1 VGVASSTSIWPA
13 ASRSKCQVSV
23 LSLTWVEKI
32 VYFAV
37 SAWRLTVRFGSSSLR
52 SSVSPPPSLR
62 SKIIA
67 SALVAAVTRVPSSEA
82 ATRQQS
88 ELLGAGATAC
98 CAPSVTNG
106 VRMLTGYGATQVGA
120 GSPAVGQPRLRAV
133 DWSQPA
139 LRSTVEKRT
148 SPIRP
153 LK

>member
-1 VGVASSTSIWPA
+1 VGVASITSICPA

-23 LSLTWVEKI
+23 LSLTCVLNTL
-32 VYFAV
+32 YAPL
-37 SAWRLTVRFGSSSLR
+37 SPLRLCVLLASSSLR
-52 SSVSPPPSLR
+52 SSVRPPASVR
-62 SKIIA
+62 SNTSETA
-67 SALVAAVTRVPSSEA
+67 PAAAVTSVPSSEA
-82 ATRQQS
+82 VTRQQS

-120 GSPAVGQPRLRAV
+120 GSPVVGQPRLRAV